1 MDYDS
6 VLLDA
11 EERMEKALG
20 VLRDKYRGMR
30 TGRATPGLVDE
41 IRVDYYGSPTPMKQ
55 ISNITAPEP
64 DQLVIKPFD
73 PSALGNI
80 EKAILK
86 SDIGI
91 HPQNDGKILRLQIPP
106 LSQERRRQLATWAK
120 EVGEEARI
128 AIRNIRRDANRQG
141 DQLKKESSLS
151 EDDLKSLKDEI
162 QKLTKTFE
170 EKVDGALGQKTK
182 ELTTM

>member
-55 ISNITAPEP
+55 ISNIMAPEP

-73 PSALGNI
+73 PGTLGDI

-91 HPQNDGKILRLQIPP
+91 HPRNDGKILRLQIPP

-151 EDDLKSLKDEI
+151 EDNLKSLKDEI